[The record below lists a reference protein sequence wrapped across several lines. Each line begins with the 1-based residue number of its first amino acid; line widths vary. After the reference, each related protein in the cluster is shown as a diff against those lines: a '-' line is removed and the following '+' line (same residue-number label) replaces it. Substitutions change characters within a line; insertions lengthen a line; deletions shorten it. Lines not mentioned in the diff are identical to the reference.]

1 MDNFINQEL
10 LKNLN
15 FTEFELVS
23 EGEKINFLPLTETGI
38 KANIN
43 ATISPKENFLQDKKY
58 LVLFFTISGI
68 NNISQEDLYLSRKY
82 IVIGTDLSTY
92 ITTSS
97 INLPLNYLI
106 DDSNKLLFS
115 SLTISLSLAD
125 KKPGESGVDKSIK
138 YNTFYT
144 VNIPIVDERSN

>member
-15 FTEFELVS
+15 LTEFELVS

-43 ATISPKENFLQDKKY
+43 ATISLKKNFLRDKKY
-58 LVLFFTISGI
+58 FVLFFTISGI

-82 IVIGTDLSTY
+82 IVIGTDVSTY

-125 KKPGESGVDKSIK
+125 KKPGESGVNKSIK

>member
-144 VNIPIVDERSN
+144 VNIPIVNERSN